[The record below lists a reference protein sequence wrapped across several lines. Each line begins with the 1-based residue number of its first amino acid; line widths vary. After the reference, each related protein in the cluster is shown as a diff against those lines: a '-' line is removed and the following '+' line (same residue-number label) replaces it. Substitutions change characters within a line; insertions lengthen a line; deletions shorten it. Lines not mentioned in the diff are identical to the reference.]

1 MAKASRV
8 STSFTTNMSGCSSA
22 ETKMWSA
29 KDKFKKIEIDAD
41 STDLMSEFSDK

>member
-1 MAKASRV
+1 MFLFA
-8 STSFTTNMSGCSSA
+8 MSGCSSA
-22 ETKMWSA
+22 ETEMRNV